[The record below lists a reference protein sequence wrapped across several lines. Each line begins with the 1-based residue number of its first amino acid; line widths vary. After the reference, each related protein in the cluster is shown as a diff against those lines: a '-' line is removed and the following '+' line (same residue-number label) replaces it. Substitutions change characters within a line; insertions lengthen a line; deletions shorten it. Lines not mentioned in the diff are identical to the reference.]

1 MCTVHRTP
9 WGLRSKAA
17 PTFCSAAYDI
27 ARWRKLCCK
36 VGSIVVFH
44 PLVFALDCPMCLFYY
59 LCSMLILYL
68 VPWLDVHS
76 WSGLWTQGFLLRE
89 ILYTEHGL
97 GREGGKRVKNAFP
110 SFMLSSPS
118 PPFLASL
125 LLFSSHFYRSRT
137 MFQCNSLSPSP
148 CPGFQ
153 LYRVRE
159 MTVAASLQSFL
170 PPNHQ
175 PPSLPHP
182 TLHIFSCLLLEL
194 LVLVAWAGGLCL
206 LPVQTLHFAWKL
218 KL

>member
-1 MCTVHRTP
+1 MCIRDQVFGHRVP
-9 WGLRSKAA
+9 SWN
-17 PTFCSAAYDI
+17 
-27 ARWRKLCCK
+27 
-36 VGSIVVFH
+36 IV
-44 PLVFALDCPMCLFYY
+44 LM
-59 LCSMLILYL
+59 
-68 VPWLDVHS
+68 
-76 WSGLWTQGFLLRE
+76 
-89 ILYTEHGL
+89 YTEHGL

-118 PPFLASL
+118 PPFLAAL

-148 CPGFQ
+148 CPVFQ